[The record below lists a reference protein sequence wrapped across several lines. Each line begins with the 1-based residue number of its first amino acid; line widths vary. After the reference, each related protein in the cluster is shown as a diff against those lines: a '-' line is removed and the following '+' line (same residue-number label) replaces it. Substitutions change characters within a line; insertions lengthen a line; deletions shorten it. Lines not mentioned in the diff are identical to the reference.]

1 MRVRMRRGLE
11 GARGTDVQAGSQE
24 QASQPACP
32 DKLITDGETASSVV
46 LTGAVQYRSEPTIP
60 YVTGN
65 ISDRLSISTCHYSN
79 RPASSLQG
87 WHAGGCL

>member
-1 MRVRMRRGLE
+1 MRMRMRRGSE

-24 QASQPACP
+24 QASQPGCP
-32 DKLITDGETASSVV
+32 DKLITDGETASSVA

-60 YVTGN
+60 DATGK
-65 ISDRLSISTCHYSN
+65 ISDRLSIGTCHHSN
-79 RPASSLQG
+79 RPASSVQG

>member
-32 DKLITDGETASSVV
+32 DKLITDGGTASSVV
-46 LTGAVQYRSEPTIP
+46 LTGAVQYRS
-60 YVTGN
+60 
-65 ISDRLSISTCHYSN
+65 
-79 RPASSLQG
+79 
-87 WHAGGCL
+87 